1 VGAVVVTVSVAG
13 VPGVTELGVIEH
25 CGANCGDGDTEQ
37 VSETE
42 LLKPSKAATSM
53 FEVAECPGLTIAGE
67 SVAAETENPNF
78 LRSYHCCSRCS

>member
-1 VGAVVVTVSVAG
+1 MGAVVVTVSVAG

-42 LLKPSKAATSM
+42 LLKPRTAATSM
-53 FEVAECPGLTIAGE
+53 FEVAECPGLTVGAK
-67 SVAAETENPNF
+67 AL
-78 LRSYHCCSRCS
+78 LRKPRIGGTQPGRS